1 MSDFHEIRARFRDQ
15 EAAKSSSGSST
26 PALLAL
32 AACGIS
38 IGFAALWL
46 APQVSP
52 VSLSS
57 LLRTMSSYWR

>member
-1 MSDFHEIRARFRDQ
+1 MSDLNEIRARFRDQ
-15 EAAKSSSGSST
+15 KAAKSTSGSSMS
-26 PALLAL
+26 ALLAL
-32 AACGIS
+32 AACGVS